1 MSDTKL
7 FSLNNHSAREIDGHT
22 ASAEKDLQQLI
33 ERHSDVFL
41 AVRFLASEY
50 YTGKEHSGRIDSLG
64 IDENGCPVIIE
75 YKRHSNENVINQGLF
90 YLDWLLDHRAEF
102 ELLVMKK
109 LGIEASQSI
118 EWAAPRLLCIASDF
132 TRYDEYAVKQINR
145 NIELLRYRYYGED
158 LLLLELVNKVSG
170 YDDSGTKKAHGKP
183 KADVKTVSDY
193 LAQSSEPLQQLYTQ
207 LKVTLVA
214 LGEDVEEKTLKHYF
228 AFRRLKNFACVEVHP
243 QANKLL
249 LYVKADL
256 ATAPLEEGFT
266 RDVSNIGHFGT
277 GNLEITLSSP
287 TDIER
292 AMLFIQNSYDRN

>member
-7 FSLNNHSAREIDGHT
+7 FSITSNGAHEIDGHA
-22 ASAEKDLQQLI
+22 ASTEKRLQQLI
-33 ERHSDVFL
+33 ERHSEVFL

-102 ELLVMKK
+102 ELLVMKT
-109 LGIEASQSI
+109 LGTEAAASI
-118 EWAAPRLLCIASDF
+118 EWAAPRLLCIAGDF

-145 NIELLRYRYYGED
+145 NIELLRYRYYGDD
-158 LLLLELVNKVSG
+158 LLLLELVNKVSEHREDG
-170 YDDSGTKKAHGKP
+170 SQKAKGKP
-183 KADVKTVSDY
+183 KTQVKTVSDY
-193 LAQSSEPLQQLYTQ
+193 LAQSPLPLQALYAE
-207 LKVTLVA
+207 LKETLLA

-228 AFRRLKNFACVEVHP
+228 AFRRLKNFACVEIHP
-243 QANKLL
+243 QANKLVV
-249 LYVKADL
+249 YAKANL
-256 ATAPLEEGFT
+256 AVLTVEEGFT
-266 RDVSNIGHFGT
+266 RNVGNIGHFGT

-292 AMLFIQNSYDRN
+292 AISLLKNSYENN